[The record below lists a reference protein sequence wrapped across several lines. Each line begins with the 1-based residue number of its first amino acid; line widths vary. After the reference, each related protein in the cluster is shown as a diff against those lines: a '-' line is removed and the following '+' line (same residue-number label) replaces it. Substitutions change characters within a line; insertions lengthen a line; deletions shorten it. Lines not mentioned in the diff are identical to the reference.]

1 MTDPKGVCARPADCL
16 TPGVAY
22 VRGWAEGKSA
32 SDGLAEVLR
41 AVGLEVDLP
50 GLKADVN
57 VFGDGVVTL
66 GTVRP
71 DAARLL
77 ADLLTTGLTAEMA
90 WPDDGGSGL
99 GGAADSSAA

>member
-1 MTDPKGVCARPADCL
+1 M
-16 TPGVAY
+16 AY
-22 VRGWAEGKSA
+22 VRGWAEGKRA
-32 SDGLAEVLR
+32 ADGLAEMLR
-41 AVGLEVDLP
+41 AVGLDVDLP

-57 VFGDGVVTL
+57 VFGYGVVTL
-66 GTVRP
+66 GAVRP

-90 WPDDGGSGL
+90 WQEDGQPGL

>member
-1 MTDPKGVCARPADCL
+1 M
-16 TPGVAY
+16 
-22 VRGWAEGKSA
+22 
-32 SDGLAEVLR
+32 DGLAEVLR
-41 AVGLEVDLP
+41 AVGLDVDLP

-77 ADLLTTGLTAEMA
+77 ADLLTTGLTAEMV
-90 WPDDGGSGL
+90 WPDDGESGL

>member
-1 MTDPKGVCARPADCL
+1 M
-16 TPGVAY
+16 AY
-22 VRGWAEGKSA
+22 VRGWAEGKRA
-32 SDGLAEVLR
+32 ADGLAEVLR
-41 AVGLEVDLP
+41 AVGLDVDLP

-90 WPDDGGSGL
+90 CQEDGWPGL

>member
-1 MTDPKGVCARPADCL
+1 M
-16 TPGVAY
+16 AY
-22 VRGWAEGKSA
+22 VRGWAEGKRGA
-32 SDGLAEVLR
+32 DGLAEMLR

-57 VFGDGVVTL
+57 VFGDGVVNL
-66 GTVRP
+66 GAVRP

-77 ADLLTTGLTAEMA
+77 ADMLTSGLMAEMA
-90 WPDDGGSGL
+90 WREDGRPGL